1 MLVLAQART
10 AGHQKALKPMAG
22 KLHDIVTNAG
32 EELGALYLHR
42 LALAA
47 AAAAAAAAYYH
58 PLLNRLWWLA
68 HVVAEMSAWIKAT
81 LASTVPT

>member
-1 MLVLAQART
+1 MFVLAQART

-22 KLHDIVTNAG
+22 KLHDMVTNAG

-42 LALAA
+42 LAL
-47 AAAAAAAAYYH
+47 AAAAAAAYYH